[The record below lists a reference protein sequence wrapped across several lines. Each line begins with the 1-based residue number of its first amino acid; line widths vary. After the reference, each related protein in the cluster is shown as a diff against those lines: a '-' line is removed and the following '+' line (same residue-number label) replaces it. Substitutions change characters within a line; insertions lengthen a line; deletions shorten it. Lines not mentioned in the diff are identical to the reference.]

1 MMLHPKVHSESE
13 KIPERLFLEKFYS
26 IIMTNNFHL
35 DSLDKRILSYLTAD
49 ARMPFLEV
57 ARNCKVSG
65 AAIHQRVQK
74 MLEADVISGTQ
85 FNVAPKMLGYL
96 TCAFIGI
103 QVNLTSTTTHE
114 EVFQKIKH
122 IPEIVECHHIT
133 GKYSLLVKIY
143 ARNNEHLKKIIVEK
157 IQSII
162 EIVATETLISLE
174 EGFMRQLPVE

>member
-1 MMLHPKVHSESE
+1 MQS
-13 KIPERLFLEKFYS
+13 
-26 IIMTNNFHL
+26 FHL
-35 DSLDKRILSYLTAD
+35 DSLDKRILSYLTSD
-49 ARMPFLEV
+49 ARLPFLEV
-57 ARNCKVSG
+57 ARKCNVSG

-74 MLEADVISGTQ
+74 MIEAGVISGTQ
-85 FNVAPKMLGYL
+85 FNLSSKGMGYL

-114 EVFQKIKH
+114 EVFQQIKQ

-133 GKYSLLVKIY
+133 GKYSLLVKIF

-174 EGFMRQLPVE
+174 EGFIRQLPVE